1 MKKLPT
7 RAAAQIHLI
16 EKCHSI
22 IVSDV
27 IDFCFTGSL
36 DQSIISTLLKLVQ
49 TERNNISKH
58 KNQKGQKWNDD
69 SYLSLSLLV
78 LIFCCH
84 ALKLLP
90 LPLAKTDTGLVAPHV
105 LVFLTVATS
114 QYLKWCAISPL
125 ASPPSFHT
133 TSGAVGLPP
142 SSGGG
147 LRCCILQHISEK
159 DPPQDEDRLRWQ
171 VCV

>member
-1 MKKLPT
+1 MEWW
-7 RAAAQIHLI
+7 Q
-16 EKCHSI
+16 
-22 IVSDV
+22 
-27 IDFCFTGSL
+27 
-36 DQSIISTLLKLVQ
+36 
-49 TERNNISKH
+49 
-58 KNQKGQKWNDD
+58 
-69 SYLSLSLLV
+69 LSLSLPLGFNF
-78 LIFCCH
+78 LLSC
-84 ALKLLP
+84 LK
-90 LPLAKTDTGLVAPHV
+90 AITVASCQNRHGTRCAHV

-171 VCV
+171 VCVWAARHVCHALTSVYNSAGCKFQFLQEVGCFFVLLCVGRNGWTRAWRR